1 MMDERQAQEL
11 AQMVRLKSRAWI
23 EDDLYGA
30 FLRAD
35 IFGSL
40 PLKVNVDPAEKGEGF
55 AVFAHWEYLDERFT
69 SREEWE
75 TFATRIEERM
85 GLAALSEQGESELP
99 GGLNP

>member
-1 MMDERQAQEL
+1 MMDEKQAQEL
-11 AQMVRLKSRAWI
+11 AQIVRLKSRAWM

-40 PLKVNVDPAEKGEGF
+40 PLKVNVGPAEKGEGC
-55 AVFAHWEYLDERFT
+55 AVFAHWEYLDECFP

-75 TFATRIEERM
+75 AFAARIEERM
-85 GLAALSEQGESELP
+85 GLAALSEQGESELR